1 MLQFREFYM
10 IEKTIKLKDT
20 NLSKED
26 KKLMR
31 RGQSLAN
38 KYGLNFNGWWQIAYT
53 FTMPDTN
60 DTFLANTEEEITNKM
75 RMYRN
80 QGAN

>member
-38 KYGLNFNGWWQIAYT
+38 KYGLNFNGWW
-53 FTMPDTN
+53 
-60 DTFLANTEEEITNKM
+60 
-75 RMYRN
+75 
-80 QGAN
+80 